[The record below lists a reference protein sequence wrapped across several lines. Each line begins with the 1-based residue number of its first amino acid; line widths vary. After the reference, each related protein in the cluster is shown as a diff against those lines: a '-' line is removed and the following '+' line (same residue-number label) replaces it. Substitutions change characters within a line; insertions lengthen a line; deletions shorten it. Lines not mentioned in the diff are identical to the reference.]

1 MDNKKENKSKILQL
15 FDEFIDAG
23 IGAAKAMLIMFFI
36 DTAVITAGLLLIDM
50 RWWALP
56 IAIGISLIDILPL
69 LGSGIVFIPWI
80 IISLYNES
88 GQFALSLGIIF
99 ILLIVLRMVL
109 QPLITGKKIGLSPL
123 ISVAAAAMGIVFFG
137 AIGLI
142 VGPVLAAVGMTAY
155 RIYHGK
161 ESN

>member
-1 MDNKKENKSKILQL
+1 MGNNKNGKSKILL
-15 FDEFIDAG
+15 IFDEFIDAG
-23 IGAAKAMLIMFFI
+23 IGVAKAMLIMFFI
-36 DTAVITAGLLLIDM
+36 DTIIITAGLLLLNL

-80 IISLYNES
+80 IFSVYNENS
-88 GQFALSLGIIF
+88 QFALGLGIIF

-123 ISVAAAAMGIVFFG
+123 ISVAAAVAGIMFFG
-137 AIGLI
+137 GIGLI
-142 VGPVLAAVGMTAY
+142 AGPLIAAVGMTAY
-155 RIYHGK
+155 RIYHSK
-161 ESN
+161 ENN